1 MNIELT
7 SEQIKVLNSK
17 SKGHCLIKGVAG
29 SGKTTLALYKVMDIL
44 KELDQTKE
52 RILLLTYNKL
62 LIKYMTRLCK
72 ENKIMLHEEQ
82 LKIRTIDALIYGYV
96 AKDNRKLANDSDK
109 RTVLRWAIQK
119 MQQTYGKDTIAKE
132 ENMDFLLE
140 EFNWMKSCN
149 YIHEEEYLSIER
161 LGRIAKGNSNM
172 RLQKQGESR
181 KIIFELFKLYEN
193 EMNRRN
199 LTDFYANALRVLNR
213 MENKKIHWKKYSYIL
228 VDESQDL
235 TRVQL
240 EIIKKIYNDKEGS
253 CIWFLTDVA
262 QSIYGHSWLSRHSF
276 KSVGFNMAGKSNIL
290 SKNYRTTK
298 QIAMAAYSLLEK
310 DQGLNKSDDFVEPVL
325 VERNG
330 TKPQYCS
337 FEKLDEELDWLNR
350 EIKKLL
356 LDEKYD
362 LSDIAI
368 VARNWNYL
376 EDVKVHLVENGLDA
390 NILRGEDADTYYER
404 EAIPLLT
411 LHAVKGLEF
420 PVVFVVGINEGILP
434 VSEEKEEEERKL
446 LYVGMT
452 RARKQLYMSS
462 SGRKSSFIDEILPQY
477 LAKHEEIGE
486 YYEIP
491 IERYRNK
498 EYVRNN
504 PEEKVRQWYVEQV
517 LVRYGYPMNC
527 IQFEYPIQYGSRH
540 FYEDVAI
547 FRDCEHRNR
556 PFILVETK
564 RRGESLDTA
573 WKQLESYLL
582 PNTIPE
588 YVVVTNGDQVITQ
601 RVSVSQDKEGFQLKY
616 TKVKEIPYYNEGDM
630 LFYQYVDFKH
640 GKTYEYKQDCANKG
654 TFYIVDKQEERM
666 TGTYTAQLMGEVA
679 AGTLKQANI
688 MHIEKFQFPDSFAS
702 CGDLLYALT
711 VNGDSMIDFG
721 IPDGAIVIVKSQSV
735 AENGDIIVGGSKAEN
750 QLTLK
755 QFEDTKREVVL
766 HPGNVRYEDIHISYQ
781 DFFIN
786 GVVIGVIIQSK
797 RDF

>member
-1 MNIELT
+1 MDIELT

-17 SKGHCLIKGVAG
+17 SNGHCLIKGVAG
-29 SGKTTLALYKVMDIL
+29 SGKTTLALYKIMDIL
-44 KELDQTKE
+44 KEADLTKE
-52 RILLLTYNKL
+52 SILLLTYNKL
-62 LIKYMTRLCK
+62 LIKYMTHLCK
-72 ENKIMLHEEQ
+72 ENKIMLHNEQ
-82 LKIRTIDALIYGYV
+82 LKVRTIDALIYGYV
-96 AKDNRKLANDSDK
+96 AGDNRKLASDSDK
-109 RTVLRWAIQK
+109 RAVLRWAIQK
-119 MQQTYGKDTIAKE
+119 IQQTYGNNTIAKE
-132 ENMDFLLE
+132 ENMNFLLE

-149 YIHEEEYLSIER
+149 YIYEEEYLSVER

-172 RLQKQGESR
+172 RLQKQGDSR
-181 KIIFELFKLYEN
+181 KIIFELFKLYDN

-199 LTDFYANALRVLNR
+199 LTDFYANALRVLKR
-213 MENKKIHWKKYSYIL
+213 MEKKKIHWKKYSYIL

-240 EIIKKIYNDKEGS
+240 EIIKKIYNDKEGH

-330 TKPQYCS
+330 TKPQYHF
-337 FEKLDEELDWLNR
+337 FEKVDEELDWIIN

-356 LDEKYD
+356 MDEKYE

-368 VARNWNYL
+368 ISRNWNYL
-376 EDVKVHLVENGLDA
+376 DDVKVHLLENGLDA

-420 PVVFVVGINEGILP
+420 PIVFVVGINEGIIP
-434 VSEEKEEEERKL
+434 VSEDKEEEERKL

-462 SGRKSSFIDEILPQY
+462 SGRKSVFMDEISPQY
-477 LAKHEEIGE
+477 LANQDEIGE

-491 IERYRNK
+491 LEHYLNK
-498 EYVRNN
+498 DQADNN
-504 PEEKVRQWYVEQV
+504 AEEKVRQWYVEQV
-517 LVRYGYPMNC
+517 RVRYGYPKDC
-527 IQFEYPIQYGSRH
+527 IQFEYPLQYGSRQY
-540 FYEDVAI
+540 YEDIAI
-547 FRDCEHRNR
+547 FRDCEHKDR
-556 PFILVETK
+556 PFILVEIK
-564 RRGESLDTA
+564 KRGEQLDTA

-588 YVVVTNGDQVITQ
+588 YVVITNGDWVITQ
-601 RVSVSQDKEGFQLKY
+601 RVSVSKDKEGFRLRY

-630 LFYQYVDFKH
+630 LFYQYVDLKH
-640 GKTYEYKQDCANKG
+640 GKTYRYKQDCINTG
-654 TFYIVDKQEERM
+654 NFYIIDNQNEWI
-666 TGTYTAQLMGEVA
+666 TGNYTAQLMGEVA

-688 MHIEKFQFPDSFAS
+688 LHIEKFMFPDIFAS
-702 CGDLLYALT
+702 SGDLLYALK

-721 IPDGAIVIVKSQSV
+721 IPDGAIVIVKSQNV
-735 AENGDIIVGGSKAEN
+735 AENGDIIVGGSRAEN

-755 QFEDTKREVVL
+755 QFEDTKSEVVL
-766 HPGNVRYEDIHISYQ
+766 HPGNVKYNDIHISYQ
-781 DFFIN
+781 DFFMN
-786 GVVIGVIIQSK
+786 GVVTGVIIQN
-797 RDF
+797 

>member
-17 SKGHCLIKGVAG
+17 SRGHCLIKGVAG
-29 SGKTTLALYKVMDIL
+29 SGK
-44 KELDQTKE
+44 
-52 RILLLTYNKL
+52 
-62 LIKYMTRLCK
+62 
-72 ENKIMLHEEQ
+72 
-82 LKIRTIDALIYGYV
+82 
-96 AKDNRKLANDSDK
+96 
-109 RTVLRWAIQK
+109 RTVLRWALQK
-119 MQQTYGKDTIAKE
+119 IQQTYGKDTIAKE

-213 MENKKIHWKKYSYIL
+213 MENKKMYWKKYSYIL

-337 FEKLDEELDWLNR
+337 FEKQDEELDWLIR

-368 VARNWNYL
+368 AARNWNYL

-420 PVVFVVGINEGILP
+420 PVVFVVGINDGILP

-462 SGRKSSFIDEILPQY
+462 SGRKSSFIDEISPQY
-477 LAKHEEIGE
+477 LANHEEIGE

-540 FYEDVAI
+540 FYEDIAI

-564 RRGESLDTA
+564 KRGESLDTA

-601 RVSVSQDKEGFQLKY
+601 RVSISQDKECFQLKY

-666 TGTYTAQLMGEVA
+666 TGLYTVQLMGEVA

-688 MHIEKFQFPDSFAS
+688 MHIEKFQFPDRFAS

-755 QFEDTKREVVL
+755 QFEDTKSEVVL

-786 GVVIGVIIQSK
+786 GVVTGVIIQSK
-797 RDF
+797 RDV